1 MTTAAPSSSAGEGW
15 RSRVQH
21 FGGNLAAMV
30 MPNIG
35 AFIAWGLITALFI
48 PTGWLPNEPLSE
60 ALVGPMIRFLLPL
73 LIGYSGGHLVHDRR
87 GGVIGAI
94 ATMGVIVGAEVP
106 QFLGAMIMGPFAAY
120 LLKVFDQWVE
130 PKIRTGFEMLV
141 NNFSQ
146 GILGAALAVLG
157 YYAIGP
163 VVESLTTVLGNG
175 VDVLIEN
182 RLLPLASVIVEPA
195 KILFLNNAINHG
207 VLSPLGVEQA
217 AETGKS
223 ILFMIETNPGPGL
236 GILLAF
242 WFAGPR
248 EVRPTVPGAVIIQFL
263 GGIHEIYFP
272 YVLMKPLTVIAA
284 ILGGAAG
291 VLTFLLTGVGLV
303 ATPSPGS
310 IFAYIAVTPRGN
322 YAGMFLGVLIAA
334 AVSFVSA
341 AFILRVTGERTAD
354 IEEAREQSRA
364 NKNVQARPQGA

>member
-1 MTTAAPSSSAGEGW
+1 
-15 RSRVQH
+15 
-21 FGGNLAAMV
+21 MV

-35 AFIAWGLITALFI
+35 AIIAWGLITAFVI
-48 PTGWLPNEPLSE
+48 PTGWTPNEPLSE
-60 ALVGPMIRFLLPL
+60 AIVGPMIRFMLPL
-73 LIGYSGGHLVHDRR
+73 LIAYSGGRLVHGQR

-106 QFLGAMIMGPFAAY
+106 QFLGAMIMAPFAAY
-120 LLKVFDQWVE
+120 VLKLVDQWVE
-130 PKIRTGFEMLV
+130 PKIKTGFEMLV

-146 GILGAALAVLG
+146 GILGALLAIVG

-163 VVESLTTVLGNG
+163 VVESLTTALGNG
-175 VDVLIEN
+175 VDVLVAN
-182 RLLPLASVIVEPA
+182 RLLPLASVFVEPA

-207 VLSPLGVEQA
+207 VLSPLGIDQA

-223 ILFMIETNPGPGL
+223 IMFMIETNPGPGL

-242 WFAGPR
+242 WFTGPR
-248 EVRPTVPGAVIIQFL
+248 DVRPTVPGAAIIHFF

-272 YVLMKPLTVIAA
+272 YVLMKPLTVVAA

-291 VLTFLLTGVGLV
+291 VLTFLITGVGLV

-310 IFAYIAVTPRGN
+310 IFAYMAVTPRGN
-322 YAGMFLGVLIAA
+322 YVGVILGVLVAA

-341 AFILRVTGERTAD
+341 AFILKVTGEKATD
-354 IEEAREQSRA
+354 IEEAQAQSRA
-364 NKNVQARPQGA
+364 NKNVQARPQEA